1 MWNKIKKFFFEP
13 SEQDKAR
20 IERWKEATSSD
31 DKLTIEHFD
40 KAVNPEEEDEMEE
53 VQVTKHMSI
62 KEKKSKLT
70 IENFDEIVN
79 SKEDKRNRR
88 QANDK
93 LAQHM
98 TEKRKKKK
106 TKPITYNF

>member
-40 KAVNPEEEDEMEE
+40 KAVNPEDSMEE

-62 KEKKSKLT
+62 K
-70 IENFDEIVN
+70 
-79 SKEDKRNRR
+79 
-88 QANDK
+88 Q
-93 LAQHM
+93 
-98 TEKRKKKK
+98 KKKK
-106 TKPITYNF
+106 TKPVNYNF

>member
-62 KEKKSKLT
+62 K
-70 IENFDEIVN
+70 
-79 SKEDKRNRR
+79 
-88 QANDK
+88 Q
-93 LAQHM
+93 
-98 TEKRKKKK
+98 KKKK
-106 TKPITYNF
+106 TKPVNYTF